1 MKLIINKT
9 KNMNIQDLPKY
20 HLGQEFYMIHN
31 LGDVKITKHYITLLS
46 IHYSKEYIEA
56 GLKTGLNDVGVTPIK
71 IFIKDGRIEIPENH
85 IPIYDKIEDAEKALQ
100 LKLKEDFER
109 LEQQEKNIA
118 ERKLKLKSL
127 IH

>member
-1 MKLIINKT
+1 
-9 KNMNIQDLPKY
+9 MNIQDLSKY

-31 LGDVKITKHYITLLS
+31 SGELKITTHYITSLS
-46 IHYSKEYIEA
+46 IHYSKEYLEA

-85 IPIYDKIEDAEKALQ
+85 IPIYDKKEDAKKALQ
-100 LKLKEDFER
+100 TKLKEDFER

-127 IH
+127 IN

>member
-1 MKLIINKT
+1 
-9 KNMNIQDLPKY
+9 MNIQDLPKY

-31 LGDVKITKHYITLLS
+31 LGDVKITKHYIISLS
-46 IHYSKEYIEA
+46 IHYSKEYLEA
-56 GLKTGLNDVGVTPIK
+56 GLKTGINDVGVTPIK

-85 IPIYDKIEDAEKALQ
+85 VPIYDKIEDAEKALQ
-100 LKLKEDFER
+100 SKLKEDFER